1 MTFFTRATAFFA
13 TSSPIKKVSVTLI
26 AVLIFVVMISGATSV
41 VSALT
46 RYFPRV
52 LPATSWEVRNNGQFF
67 DVSATGIEVRTSKM
81 LLGGSRLNESG
92 NIEVLVAAREIGIL
106 RKIEVAKSNGS
117 ITELNSQSLSEVL
130 GTPEDGRLLVMD
142 LSQSR
147 ESLFLSSITYFN
159 NFEKC
164 DLFNI
169 YEIKNSDLF
178 KKTSKAKSI
187 YQWPGCAS
195 FPQDTGWHN
204 FAGRLAISDTS
215 IYMTAGFIDSDAYT
229 NVKLQTAPDL
239 DGSLFGQVLKIDLAT
254 YRVQE
259 FASGL
264 RSPAGIVTV
273 DSPEGDALYV
283 TEHGPKGGDELNFIS
298 TGSDY
303 GWPKV
308 SLGLPYVGDDGTGA
322 GTRYGTHQGFAP
334 PMFSWTPSIAPSAI
348 IELTGSLD
356 GYGSW
361 QKGDLVFGTLK
372 NQSLVRIKIAN
383 QQTVTTV
390 EEMKIGFRIRDL
402 EQVGDVVVLGSDDGR
417 IATIQK
423 KSKIIGDG
431 PYPSVDELSPIY
443 KVPGLGQIS
452 KFFDDF
458 IISVFQAL
466 N

>member
-1 MTFFTRATAFFA
+1 
-13 TSSPIKKVSVTLI
+13 
-26 AVLIFVVMISGATSV
+26 
-41 VSALT
+41 
-46 RYFPRV
+46 
-52 LPATSWEVRNNGQFF
+52 
-67 DVSATGIEVRTSKM
+67 
-81 LLGGSRLNESG
+81 
-92 NIEVLVAAREIGIL
+92 
-106 RKIEVAKSNGS
+106 
-117 ITELNSQSLSEVL
+117 
-130 GTPEDGRLLVMD
+130 MD

-159 NFEKC
+159 NLEKC

-169 YEIKNSDLF
+169 YEIKISDLF
-178 KKTSKAKSI
+178 KKASKAKSI

-229 NVKLQTAPDL
+229 NVKLQTAPEL
-239 DGSLFGQVLKIDLAT
+239 DGSLFGQVIKIDLAT
-254 YRVQE
+254 FRVQE

-273 DSPEGDALYV
+273 DLPEGDVLYV

-298 TGSDY
+298 KGSDY

-308 SLGLPYVGDDGTGA
+308 SLGLPYVGNDVTGA
-322 GTRYGTHQGFAP
+322 DTRYGTHQGFAP

-348 IELTGSLD
+348 IELSESLD

-372 NQSLVRIKIAN
+372 NQSLVRIKISN

-417 IATIQK
+417 IATIKK
-423 KSKIIGDG
+423 KSKLIGDG

-458 IISVFQAL
+458 IISVFQAV